1 MRPNPKPDEAIRAF
15 DRKRTVVQ
23 PNSRRPEASD
33 LLEMYGGV
41 LRILFRELEACVGE
55 CLNLGGKL
63 AITRPKL
70 RRGVVIQILL
80 VRPSA

>member
-1 MRPNPKPDEAIRAF
+1 MRPNPKPDEAIRSF
-15 DRKRTVVQ
+15 DGERTVVQ
-23 PNSRRPEASD
+23 TNSRRPEASD
-33 LLEMYGGV
+33 LLEMNGGV
-41 LRILFRELEACVGE
+41 LRILFRELEAFVGE